1 MILLLSSALEDSDDP
16 RGDRLLYA
24 GSGEFVLSP
33 AELKMDDTPLDSIS
47 LLWLC

>member
-1 MILLLSSALEDSDDP
+1 MIVLLSSALEDSDDP
-16 RGDRLLYA
+16 RGDRRLYA
-24 GSGEFVLSP
+24 GSEFVLSP